1 MSVELVEWGDFECPY
16 CRRAAPAVREVLDEL
31 GDRVAFRWRHF
42 PITEKHPHA
51 MRAAE
56 AAEAARA
63 QGRFREMHDA
73 LFAHQDALE
82 NDDLVRYAG
91 EIGLDVERF
100 ADELRSG
107 RYAEAVAAERA
118 EGEAAGVT
126 GTPAFFIAGERYR
139 GFYDAETLL
148 DALVDAGA

>member
-16 CRRAAPAVREVLDEL
+16 CRRAAPAVRQVLDEL
-31 GDRVAFRWRHF
+31 GDRVTFSWRHF
-42 PITEKHPHA
+42 PIADKHPRA
-51 MRAAE
+51 ERAAE

-82 NDDLVRYAG
+82 DDDLIRYAQ
-91 EIGLDVERF
+91 EIGLDAQRF

-107 RYAEAVAAERA
+107 RHAEAVAADRA
-118 EGEAAGVT
+118 EGEKVGVT
-126 GTPAFFIAGERYR
+126 GTPTFFIAGERYR
-139 GFYDAETLL
+139 GFYDAETLA
-148 DALVDAGA
+148 DALLDAGA